1 MAFNADYWVAVATA
15 APVLALANT
24 VTLTSWGHSYLD
36 RLYAGQDDVAENY
49 GELRPVP
56 VYRWKNGSRW
66 ARINFGAQIIVTLAA
81 LVSLQ
86 YKVNELPPWVI
97 DVAITGSMAAIAE
110 IATRAGQD
118 RVRAMLARRRPFI
131 PRRHET
137 EPD

>member
-1 MAFNADYWVAVATA
+1 VPFNADYWVAVAAA

-36 RLYAGQDDVAENY
+36 RLYAEQDDVAETV

-56 VYRWKNGSRW
+56 SYRWRNGPRL
-66 ARINFGAQIIVTLAA
+66 ARINFVAQVVVTLVA

-86 YKVNELPPWVI
+86 YKVNELPPSVI
-97 DVAITGSMAAIAE
+97 DVAISGSMLLIAE
-110 IATRAGQD
+110 VATKAGQD

-131 PRRHET
+131 PRRRET